1 VVVAPAAVTTACV
14 LPSFL
19 LGAMAVQVRRDLD
32 FATSGIGLA
41 FATFFLAASAA
52 SAVGGRIAE
61 RIGAVPAMRVAAVIS
76 AMASLTVAATA
87 GSFVTLLVPLAVA
100 GAANAVCQ
108 PAANLL
114 IARAV
119 PSHRQGVGFA
129 VKQSAVPMA
138 TLLAGFA
145 VPTLALTLGWRWA
158 YVAAAVLALV
168 TLPLVP
174 SNAAAAATTDGATE
188 HRGVPADGGGM
199 AGAPGLAETG
209 TGTATPDIHEAAE
222 FEAGLAEDAGL
233 VTGRRRK
240 ADVPVRLMALLT
252 VGIGF
257 GAAAAGT
264 LGSFLV
270 SAAVDAGI
278 SEGAAGLLLT
288 GGSLAGITVRLAA
301 GAQADRRDGDH
312 LRVVALMLALGAGAF
327 GLLATGQP
335 WAYALAGP
343 AGFCTA
349 WAWPGL
355 FNLAVVQANPSHPA
369 AATGITQTGT
379 YIGAVSG
386 PLLFGVLA
394 DHTSYPAAWLVAA
407 ALALVAAAVM
417 AAGGTRLRPGITRP
431 ANCRATCAREAH
443 QRVGTEQ

>member
-1 VVVAPAAVTTACV
+1 MEHLSLERSVGIWGGAGRLPAERCVGRGDGEAAKGVAATVAAVGAPDARWARVVLAPAAVTTACV

-19 LGAMAVQVRRDLD
+19 LGAMAVQVRRDLG
-32 FATSGIGLA
+32 FGASGIGLA
-41 FATFFLAASAA
+41 FGMFFVAASAA

-61 RIGAVPAMRVAAVIS
+61 RIGAVPAMRVAGLIS
-76 AMASLTVAATA
+76 GVASLAVAATA
-87 GSFVTLLVPLAVA
+87 RSFATLLLPLAVA

-119 PSHRQGVGFA
+119 PAHRQGVGFA
-129 VKQSAVPMA
+129 IKQSAIPMA

-145 VPTLALTLGWRWA
+145 VPSLALTLGWRWA
-158 YVAAAVLALV
+158 YVVAAVLALG

-174 SNAAAAATTDGATE
+174 SSAALALPSAPAAAGRE
-188 HRGVPADGGGM
+188 H
-199 AGAPGLAETG
+199 
-209 TGTATPDIHEAAE
+209 
-222 FEAGLAEDAGL
+222 
-233 VTGRRRK
+233 GRQ
-240 ADVPVRLMALLT
+240 ADVPWGLMALLSI
-252 VGIGF
+252 GIAF
-257 GAAAAGT
+257 GAAAGGT

-270 SAAVDAGI
+270 SAAVDTGI
-278 SEGAAGLLLT
+278 SESRAGLLLT
-288 GGSLAGITVRLAA
+288 AGSLAGITVRLAA
-301 GAQADRRDGDH
+301 GARADRHHDH
-312 LRVVALMLALGAGAF
+312 LRVVALMLALGAGTFA
-327 GLLATGQP
+327 LLATGQP
-335 WAYALAGP
+335 WAYVVAGP

-394 DHTSYPAAWLVAA
+394 EHTSYPLAWLVAA
-407 ALALVAAAVM
+407 AFALMSAALMSASDS
-417 AAGGTRLRPGITRP
+417 RLSPT
-431 ANCRATCAREAH
+431 
-443 QRVGTEQ
+443 

>member
-1 VVVAPAAVTTACV
+1 VAGRQRARVVAATAAVTTACV

-32 FATSGIGLA
+32 FGASGVGLA
-41 FATFFLAASAA
+41 FAMFFVAASAA
-52 SAVGGRIAE
+52 SAVGGRVAE
-61 RIGAVPAMRVAAVIS
+61 RIGPVPALRLAGLIS
-76 AMASLTVAATA
+76 GVASLTVATTA
-87 GSFVTLLVPLAVA
+87 HSFATLLAPLAVA
-100 GAANAVCQ
+100 GAANAVGQ
-108 PAANLL
+108 PASNLL
-114 IARAV
+114 IARVV
-119 PSHRQGVGFA
+119 PPDRQGIGFA
-129 VKQSAVPMA
+129 VKQSAIPLA

-145 VPTLALTLGWRWA
+145 VPSLALTLGWRWA
-158 YVAAAVLALV
+158 YAAAALLALG

-174 SNAAAAATTDGATE
+174 SSATATAAAAAADDE
-188 HRGVPADGGGM
+188 VPPARP
-199 AGAPGLAETG
+199 APARS
-209 TGTATPDIHEAAE
+209 P
-222 FEAGLAEDAGL
+222 
-233 VTGRRRK
+233 GRQRK
-240 ADVPVRLMALLT
+240 ADVPVGLMALLT

-257 GAAAAGT
+257 GAAAGGT

-288 GGSLAGITVRLAA
+288 AGSLAGITVRLAA
-301 GAQADRRDGDH
+301 GAQADRREGRH

-394 DHTSYPAAWLVAA
+394 EHTSYPAAWLVAA
-407 ALALVAAAVM
+407 GFALVGAAVM
-417 AAGGTRLRPGITRP
+417 SAGQSRLAVIP
-431 ANCRATCAREAH
+431 AVA
-443 QRVGTEQ
+443 

>member
-1 VVVAPAAVTTACV
+1 MAATVAVVGPADERWARVVLAPTAVTTACV

-32 FATSGIGLA
+32 FSASGIGLA
-41 FATFFLAASAA
+41 FGMFFVAASAA

-61 RIGAVPAMRVAAVIS
+61 RIGAVRAMRLAGAIS
-76 AMASLTVAATA
+76 GLAGLVLAATA
-87 GSFVTLLVPLAVA
+87 RSFVTLLIPLAVA

-119 PSHRQGVGFA
+119 PPHRQGVGFA
-129 VKQSAVPMA
+129 IKQSAIPMA

-145 VPTLALTLGWRWA
+145 VPSLALTIGWRWA
-158 YVAAAVLALV
+158 YVAAAVLAIG
-168 TLPLVP
+168 TLPLISTSLSSV
-174 SNAAAAATTDGATE
+174 SS
-188 HRGVPADGGGM
+188 VSPALP
-199 AGAPGLAETG
+199 AEPGPE
-209 TGTATPDIHEAAE
+209 
-222 FEAGLAEDAGL
+222 
-233 VTGRRRK
+233 RRRK
-240 ADVPVRLMALLT
+240 ADVPLGLMALLT

-257 GAAAAGT
+257 GAAAGGT

-270 SAAVDAGI
+270 SGAVDAGI
-278 SEGAAGLLLT
+278 SEGSAGLVLT
-288 GGSLAGITVRLAA
+288 AGSLAGITVRLAA

-312 LRVVALMLALGAGAF
+312 LRVVALMLALGAGTFALMAS
-327 GLLATGQP
+327 GEP

-394 DHTSYPAAWLVAA
+394 DHSSYPLAWLVAA
-407 ALALVAAAVM
+407 AFAIVAAVVM
-417 AAGGTRLRPGITRP
+417 AAGQTRLAPT
-431 ANCRATCAREAH
+431 
-443 QRVGTEQ
+443 

>member
-1 VVVAPAAVTTACV
+1 VGPEVDREVTERVAATVAVIDAPDERWARVVLAPTAVTTACV

-32 FATSGIGLA
+32 FSAAGIGLA
-41 FATFFLAASAA
+41 FGMFFLAASAA

-61 RIGAVPAMRVAAVIS
+61 RIGAVRAMRLAGAIS
-76 AMASLTVAATA
+76 GLAGLVLAATA
-87 GSFVTLLVPLAVA
+87 RSFVTLLIPLAVA

-114 IARAV
+114 IARSV
-119 PSHRQGVGFA
+119 PAHRQGVGFA
-129 VKQSAVPMA
+129 IKQSAIPMA

-145 VPTLALTLGWRWA
+145 VPSLALTIGWRWA
-158 YVAAAVLALV
+158 YVAAALLALG
-168 TLPLVP
+168 TLPLISSLSAVSTVTSVP
-174 SNAAAAATTDGATE
+174 S
-188 HRGVPADGGGM
+188 PA
-199 AGAPGLAETG
+199 PRAE
-209 TGTATPDIHEAAE
+209 ATPE
-222 FEAGLAEDAGL
+222 
-233 VTGRRRK
+233 RRRK
-240 ADVPVRLMALLT
+240 ADVPLGLMALLT
-252 VGIGF
+252 IGIGF
-257 GAAAAGT
+257 GAAAGGT

-270 SAAVDAGI
+270 SGAVDAGV
-278 SEGAAGLLLT
+278 SEGAAGLVLT
-288 GGSLAGITVRLAA
+288 AGSLAGITVRLAA

-312 LRVVALMLALGAGAF
+312 LRVVALMLALGA
-327 GLLATGQP
+327 ATFALMAVDEP
-335 WAYALAGP
+335 WSYVVAGP

-407 ALALVAAAVM
+407 AFAIVAAVVM
-417 AAGGTRLRPGITRP
+417 AAGQTRLSPT
-431 ANCRATCAREAH
+431 
-443 QRVGTEQ
+443 

>member
-1 VVVAPAAVTTACV
+1 VAGRQRARVVAATAAVTTACV

-32 FATSGIGLA
+32 FGASGVGLA
-41 FATFFLAASAA
+41 FAMFFVAASAA
-52 SAVGGRIAE
+52 SAVGGRVAE
-61 RIGAVPAMRVAAVIS
+61 RIGPVPALRLAGLIS
-76 AMASLTVAATA
+76 GAASLTVATTA
-87 GSFVTLLVPLAVA
+87 HSFATLLVPLAVA
-100 GAANAVCQ
+100 GAANAVGQ
-108 PAANLL
+108 PASNLL
-114 IARAV
+114 IARVV
-119 PSHRQGVGFA
+119 PPDRQGIGFA
-129 VKQSAVPMA
+129 VKQSAIPLA

-145 VPTLALTLGWRWA
+145 VPSLALTLGWRWA
-158 YVAAAVLALV
+158 YAAAALLALA

-174 SNAAAAATTDGATE
+174 SSAAAAAA
-188 HRGVPADGGGM
+188 
-199 AGAPGLAETG
+199 
-209 TGTATPDIHEAAE
+209 AAE
-222 FEAGLAEDAGL
+222 DEVPPEPPAPPRP
-233 VTGRRRK
+233 GRHRK
-240 ADVPVRLMALLT
+240 ADVPVGLMALLT

-257 GAAAAGT
+257 GAAAGGT

-288 GGSLAGITVRLAA
+288 AGSLAGITVRLAA
-301 GAQADRRDGDH
+301 GAQADRREGRH

-407 ALALVAAAVM
+407 LFALVGAAVM
-417 AAGGTRLRPGITRP
+417 SAGQSRLAPTP
-431 ANCRATCAREAH
+431 AVA
-443 QRVGTEQ
+443 G

>member
-1 VVVAPAAVTTACV
+1 VATAVAAGAADRWARVVVAPAAVTTACV

-19 LGAMAVQVRRDLD
+19 LGAMAVQVGRDLD
-32 FATSGIGLA
+32 FGTSGIGLA
-41 FATFFLAASAA
+41 FATFFVAASAA

-61 RIGAVPAMRVAAVIS
+61 RIGAVPAMRLAGVVS
-76 AMASLTVAATA
+76 GLASLAVAATA
-87 GSFVTLLVPLAVA
+87 RSFATLLVPLAVA

-119 PSHRQGVGFA
+119 PPHRQGVGFA

-145 VPTLALTLGWRWA
+145 VPSLALTLGWRWA
-158 YVAAAVLALV
+158 YVAAALLALG

-174 SNAAAAATTDGATE
+174 SS
-188 HRGVPADGGGM
+188 M
-199 AGAPGLAETG
+199 PGFD
-209 TGTATPDIHEAAE
+209 P
-222 FEAGLAEDAGL
+222 F
-233 VTGRRRK
+233 RRRAARDDGVSAASRAPRRR

-252 VGIGF
+252 VGIGL

-270 SAAVDAGI
+270 SASVAAGI
-278 SEGAAGLLLT
+278 SEGAGGLLLT
-288 GGSLAGITVRLAA
+288 AGSLAGIAVRLAA
-301 GAQADRRDGDH
+301 GARADRRDGDH

-327 GLLATGQP
+327 ALMATDQP

-355 FNLAVVQANPSHPA
+355 FNLAVVQANPSYPA

-379 YIGAVSG
+379 YVGAVSG

-394 DHTSYPAAWLVAA
+394 DHTSYPVAWLAA
-407 ALALVAAAVM
+407 AAFSVAAAAVM
-417 AAGGTRLRPGITRP
+417 AVGHARLSVSLPRPL
-431 ANCRATCAREAH
+431 
-443 QRVGTEQ
+443 V